1 MSNNRRD
8 FLKLTTLCL
17 TAPVGSSLTGFSDKE
32 EQTPENK
39 KASLPAGKLNYQP
52 WLWIEL
58 IGFDNEKKDFGVKA
72 FLENTGFV
80 PEAISFL
87 MYDPDFVH
95 THRSMDKEWVFPP
108 EYCSYRARPFSKERA
123 RQPWTN
129 YQLRGL
135 IAELHKHGI
144 ASYCSFFDFVIG
156 GNGDGKWSK
165 DHPEVY
171 ETSRDGVAYWLI
183 HPLKRLK
190 DKTFYEDFFLGKL
203 SENLKDYG
211 FDGFHAADGYSSG
224 RRPLDDVDYS
234 DDMVEQFTQHSSVKL
249 PADLPALCDGDKV
262 LFGKRSRWIWKNKR
276 QEWIHF
282 HEDRW
287 VGFYKK
293 LVDKLHAMDKK
304 VVFNTAWT
312 RAPFEALYR
321 YGINYHR
328 LAQTGMDGFVV
339 EAAASAVAMEPDLSE
354 DHQTFHYNS
363 MAMLMLIK
371 AQAPNTALRPFTGIS
386 DTLEQYDALRHV
398 PTVVEREIYS
408 MANLYLNDGQ
418 KLTPCSAGPLGCLSD
433 SVEKHE
439 WNWLKQRWDLG
450 FSSIPESV
458 VGATLIWSDAAFKN
472 QLADYIKTR
481 RWTTHRLLFQLISL
495 GAPVYSVANINDLG
509 KVKGPVLVLNPHLFP
524 QEELAEVLRYKAGP
538 AILIGGK
545 IAAVPD
551 SRMQFEDAFGPESLS
566 CTVVGGIAAVR
577 KNIKKQ
583 AVENLPANIPEPFS
597 WTKNL
602 YFRKVSKE
610 FLAAC
615 MEVIAESSGSPKI
628 VSAQESVRVMTLMQS
643 RNVRRVLI
651 GSDSFYYEIPTID
664 VGSVIEK
671 IDVKTPFPG
680 VPVVFDKSKLTVRIP
695 GKGMVIL
702 DVHLK
707 V

>member
-17 TAPVGSSLTGFSDKE
+17 TAPVGSSLAGISGND
-32 EQTPENK
+32 QQIPAPE
-39 KASLPAGKLNYQP
+39 KAAGPAGKLNYQP

-58 IGFDNEKKDFGVKA
+58 IGFDNEKKDFGVNA

-80 PEAISFL
+80 PQAISFL

-95 THRSMDKEWVFPP
+95 THRPMDKEWVFPP
-108 EYCSYRARPFSKERA
+108 EYCSYRARPFSKERP

-135 IAELHKHGI
+135 VAELHRHGV
-144 ASYCSFFDFVIG
+144 ASYCSFFDFVVG
-156 GNGDGKWSK
+156 GEGAGKWSK

-171 ETSRDGVAYWLI
+171 ETSRDGVPYPLV

-190 DKTFYEDFFLGKL
+190 DKTFYEDFFLDKL
-203 SENLKDYG
+203 GQTIRDYG

-234 DDMVEQFTQHSSVKL
+234 DDMVEQFTRHSDVKL
-249 PADLPALCDGDKV
+249 PADLPLLCDNNKV

-287 VGFYKK
+287 VDFYKK
-293 LVDKLHAMDKK
+293 LVDKLHAMDRK

-408 MANLYLNDGQ
+408 MANLYLNDGT
-418 KLTPCSAGPLGCLSD
+418 KLTPCSSGPLGCLSD

-458 VGATLIWSDAAFKN
+458 VGATLIWSDAAFEN

-481 RWTTHRLLFQLISL
+481 RWTTHRLLFQLMSL
-495 GAPVYSVANINDLG
+495 GAPVNSVANVKDLD
-509 KVKGPVLVLNPHLFP
+509 KLKGPVLVLNPNLLP
-524 QEELAEVLRYKAGP
+524 ADELSEILKYKQGP
-538 AILIGGK
+538 VILIGGK
-545 IAAVPD
+545 IASVPNA
-551 SRMQFEDAFGPESLS
+551 RVQFEDAFGPESLS
-566 CTVVGGIAAVR
+566 CIVIGGKAAAQI
-577 KNIKKQ
+577 NIKKQ
-583 AVENLPANIPEPFS
+583 PVEKLPLDIPEPFS
-597 WTKNL
+597 WTANL

-610 FLAAC
+610 FLAGC
-615 MEVIAESSGSPKI
+615 TQVIADCADAPKL
-628 VSAQESVRVMTLMQS
+628 VAAPEHVRLMTYRQQE
-643 RNVRRVLI
+643 NVRRILI
-651 GSDSFYYEIPTID
+651 GSDSFYYETP
-664 VGSVIEK
+664 SVDMGRQIKK

-702 DVHLK
+702 DVHFS
-707 V
+707 

>member
-17 TAPVGSSLTGFSDKE
+17 TAPVGTSLAGIAGNN
-32 EQTPENK
+32 QQVPAPE
-39 KASLPAGKLNYQP
+39 KAAGQAEKMNYQP

-58 IGFDNEKKDFGVKA
+58 IGFDNEKKDFGVAA

-87 MYDPDFVH
+87 ICDPDFVH
-95 THRSMDKEWVFPP
+95 AHRPMDEEWVFPP
-108 EYCSYRARPFSKERA
+108 QYCSYSGRPFSRERS

-129 YQLRGL
+129 LQLRGL
-135 IAELHKHGI
+135 VAELHKHGV
-144 ASYCSFFDFVIG
+144 AAYCSFFDFVIG
-156 GNGDGKWSK
+156 GEGSGKWSK

-171 ETSRDGVAYWLI
+171 ETSRDGVPYNII

-190 DKTFYEDFFLGKL
+190 NKTFYKDFFLDKL
-203 SENLKDYG
+203 GQMMKDYG
-211 FDGFHAADGYSSG
+211 FAGLHVADGYSSG

-234 DDMVEQFTQHSSVKL
+234 DDMVEQFTTHAGVKL
-249 PADLPALCDGDKV
+249 PADLPLLCDDDKP

-276 QEWIHF
+276 KDWIHF
-282 HEDRW
+282 HEDLW
-287 VGFYKK
+287 VDFYQK
-293 LVDKLHAMDKK
+293 LVDKMHAMDRKI
-304 VVFNTAWT
+304 VFNTAWT

-339 EAAASAVAMEPDLSE
+339 EAAASAVAMEPNLSQ
-354 DHQTFHYNS
+354 DHEVFHYNS

-408 MANLYLNDGQ
+408 MANLYLNDGA
-418 KLTPCSAGPLGCLSD
+418 KLTPCSSGPLCCLSD

-439 WNWLKQRWDLG
+439 WSWLKQRWDLG
-450 FSSIPESV
+450 FSVLPQSV
-458 VGATLIWSDAAFKN
+458 VGATLIWSEAAFNN
-472 QLADYIKTR
+472 QLADYIQTR
-481 RWTTHRLLFQLISL
+481 RWSTHKLLFQLLAL
-495 GAPVYSVANINDLG
+495 GAPVGSVANVKDLG
-509 KVKGPVLVLNPHLFP
+509 KLNGPILVLNPHLLP
-524 QEELAEVLRYKAGP
+524 TAERGEILKYQQGP
-538 AILIGGK
+538 VILIGGK
-545 IAAVPD
+545 TPSVPGQ
-551 SRMQFEDAFGPESLS
+551 SMWFEDGTGPESLA
-566 CTVVGGIAAVR
+566 CTVIGKTVAVAPDI
-577 KNIKKQ
+577 KNQPAEK
-583 AVENLPANIPEPFS
+583 LPAEIPEPFS
-597 WTKNL
+597 WTENL

-610 FLAAC
+610 FLTKCAQVITNISEAPKVVAA
-615 MEVIAESSGSPKI
+615 PKH
-628 VSAQESVRVMTLMQS
+628 VRLMTYHL
-643 RNVRRVLI
+643 RENVNRILI
-651 GSDSFYYEIPTID
+651 GSDSFYYETP
-664 VGSVIEK
+664 SVDMGRLIKK

-702 DVHLK
+702 DVHYS
-707 V
+707 